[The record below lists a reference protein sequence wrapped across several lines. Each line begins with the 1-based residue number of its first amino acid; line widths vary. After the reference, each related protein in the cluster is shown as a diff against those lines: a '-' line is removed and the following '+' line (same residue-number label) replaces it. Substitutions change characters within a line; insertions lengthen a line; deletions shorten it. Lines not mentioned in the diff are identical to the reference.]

1 MSAPG
6 TPMRLADP
14 EVAMQLLRIVS
25 SGDLSMEASMRLL
38 FPEEAAEI
46 YNPGRW
52 PWGPPKR

>member
-1 MSAPG
+1 
-6 TPMRLADP
+6 MRLADP